1 MLGPPPTGHQNARY
15 FDQGFRLL
23 SAFDFRRA
31 VLAFR
36 AASAATEAEGC
47 VLCQWGEA
55 MALGPNLNSFD
66 EPRWD
71 MVNGRSPGSN

>member
-1 MLGPPPTGHQNARY
+1 MLGPPPNWSSKRQV
-15 FDQGFRLL
+15 FRSRLPLL

-36 AASAATEAEGC
+36 AASAAEAEGC

-71 MVNGRSPGSN
+71 MDGYGG

>member
-1 MLGPPPTGHQNARY
+1 
-15 FDQGFRLL
+15 LL

-36 AASAATEAEGC
+36 AASAAEAEGC

-71 MVNGRSPGSN
+71 MDGYGG